1 MKRRKDKTVT
11 LKSKSMARKKQQ
23 AEIAPEQ
30 EELREP
36 EELPEPV
43 VEDTVAIQR
52 AEEDHRFLLAA
63 AEALIFAGLEPLTED
78 QFVAALGQK
87 HRGKLEELVQELNR
101 EYEREGRAF
110 EILHV
115 AKGYQ
120 FFTRQDFSGLLR
132 RVFAERAKSR
142 VSRAALE
149 TLSVIAYRGPVT
161 RAEIDDIRGVDSG
174 GVLRTLLERRLIEVQ
189 GRANVIGRPLLYQ
202 TTTEFLKHF
211 GLSDLS
217 DLPRDSELSR
227 EWGQLRAS
235 EAEASEEPLAMI
247 GFAADPDALPEDATN
262 GHKEIALADPSAE
275 ANKDMES

>member
-1 MKRRKDKTVT
+1 MAKKKRNET
-11 LKSKSMARKKQQ
+11 
-23 AEIAPEQ
+23 IAEQ
-30 EELREP
+30 EQLREP
-36 EELPEPV
+36 EPVDEPV
-43 VEDTVAIQR
+43 SMDTEADQR
-52 AEEDHRFLLAA
+52 AEEDHRFLKAA
-63 AEALIFAGLEPLTED
+63 AEALVFASLEPLTED
-78 QFVAALGQK
+78 QFVAALGQR
-87 HRGKLEELVQELNR
+87 HRGKLDRLVQELNR
-101 EYEREGRAF
+101 DYEREGRAF

-115 AKGYQ
+115 ARGYQ

-142 VSRAALE
+142 VSHAALE
-149 TLSVIAYRGPVT
+149 TLAVVAYRGPVT

-174 GVLRTLLERRLIEVQ
+174 GVLRTHLDRRLIEVQ

-202 TTTEFLKHF
+202 TTPEFLKHF

-235 EAEASEEPLAMI
+235 DTEVSEASPVME

-262 GHKEIALADPSAE
+262 GHHEIALADPETE
-275 ANKDMES
+275 ANKDMEP

>member
-1 MKRRKDKTVT
+1 
-11 LKSKSMARKKQQ
+11 MAKKKPDVLDEQQ
-23 AEIAPEQ
+23 QIP
-30 EELREP
+30 EP
-36 EELPEPV
+36 EVMDTP
-43 VEDTVAIQR
+43 VEDTEAQQR
-52 AEEDHRFLLAA
+52 AEEDHRFLKAA
-63 AEALIFAGLEPLTED
+63 AEALVFASLDPLTEE

-87 HRGKLEELVQELNR
+87 HRGKLAGLVQELNLD
-101 EYEREGRAF
+101 YEREGRAF

-120 FFTRQDFSGLLR
+120 FFTRADFSGLLR
-132 RVFAERAKSR
+132 RVFAERAKTR

-149 TLSVIAYRGPVT
+149 TLSVVAYRGPVT
-161 RAEIDDIRGVDSG
+161 RAEIDEIRGVDSG

-202 TTTEFLKHF
+202 TTPEFLKHF

-235 EAEASEEPLAMI
+235 ESALSEEEPPME
-247 GFAADPDALPEDATN
+247 GFAEDPDAMPEDATN
-262 GHKEIALADPSAE
+262 GRVNVALADPPTDAT
-275 ANKDMES
+275 KDIES